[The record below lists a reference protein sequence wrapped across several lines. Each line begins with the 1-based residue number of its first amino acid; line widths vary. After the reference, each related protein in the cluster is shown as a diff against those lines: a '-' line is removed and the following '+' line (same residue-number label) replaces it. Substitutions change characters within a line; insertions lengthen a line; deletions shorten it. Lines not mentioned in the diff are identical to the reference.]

1 MIAIVDY
8 NAGNLTSVKLALKK
22 IGEECVIT
30 SESKVILDADRV
42 VFPGVGAAGTA
53 MGNIRRLALHET
65 LPRFISTGR
74 PLLGICLGAQ
84 IILETSRENNNTRC
98 MEILAGTTD
107 IFLSTSEYP
116 LKVPQIGWNQ
126 VEFII
131 DHPLFYNI
139 ENGSEFYFVHSY
151 YPVPA
156 KSENIF
162 AQTTYGG
169 TTFSSVL
176 GKENLVACQF
186 HPEKSGKPGLQM
198 LKNFCKWEGFPGT
211 LPC

>member
-8 NAGNLTSVKLALKK
+8 NAGNLTSVKLALNK

-30 SESKVILDADRV
+30 SDRKVILDADRV
-42 VFPGVGAAGTA
+42 VFPGVGAAGAA
-53 MGNIRRLALHET
+53 MENIRRLALHET

-98 MEILAGTTD
+98 MEILDGTTD
-107 IFLSTSEYP
+107 IFQSTSEHS

-126 VEFII
+126 VEFITG
-131 DHPLFYNI
+131 HPLFYNI
-139 ENGSEFYFVHSY
+139 NTGSEFYFVHSY

-156 KSENIF
+156 KTENVL
-162 AQTTYGG
+162 AQTTYGR
-169 TTFSSVL
+169 TTFASVL

-186 HPEKSGKPGLQM
+186 HPEKSGKPGLQ
-198 LKNFCKWEGFPGT
+198 LLTNFCVWNG
-211 LPC
+211 